1 MNSIGI
7 LLAFLLI
14 MGAVFALC
22 VMLIR
27 WALRVNLAIMILASD
42 IVQRL
47 DKIVE
52 LLNAK

>member
-7 LLAFLLI
+7 LLSFLLI

-22 VMLIR
+22 VMPIR
-27 WALRVNLAIMILASD
+27 WALRLND
-42 IVQRL
+42 IVDRL
-47 DKIVE
+47 DKIVD

>member
-1 MNSIGI
+1 MNSIG
-7 LLAFLLI
+7 LLFALLLI
-14 MGAVFALC
+14 MGAAFALF
-22 VMLIR
+22 VALIR
-27 WALRVNLAIMILASD
+27 WALRVND

>member
-14 MGAVFALC
+14 VGAIFALI
-22 VMLIR
+22 VMVIR
-27 WALRVNLAIMILASD
+27 WALRVND

>member
-14 MGAVFALC
+14 MGTGIAVLVA
-22 VMLIR
+22 LIR
-27 WALRVNLAIMILASD
+27 WALRVND
-42 IVQRL
+42 IVDRL

-52 LLNAK
+52 LLKK

>member
-7 LLAFLLI
+7 LFAFLLL
-14 MGAVFALC
+14 FAAF
-22 VMLIR
+22 VAMIR
-27 WALRVNLAIMILASD
+27 WALRVND

-52 LLNAK
+52 MISK

>member
-1 MNSIGI
+1 MNSMGL

-27 WALRVNLAIMILASD
+27 WALRVND

-52 LLNAK
+52 LLNAR

>member
-7 LLAFLLI
+7 LLAFLLLI
-14 MGAVFALC
+14 GAAFAVFVA
-22 VMLIR
+22 LIR
-27 WALRVNLAIMILASD
+27 WALRVND

-52 LLNAK
+52 LINAR

>member
-14 MGAVFALC
+14 VGAMFA
-22 VMLIR
+22 VGVAVIR
-27 WALRVNLAIMILASD
+27 WALRVND
-42 IVQRL
+42 IVDRL

-52 LLNAK
+52 LLNAR

>member
-7 LLAFLLI
+7 LFAFLL
-14 MGAVFALC
+14 MFAVFVA
-22 VMLIR
+22 LIR
-27 WALRVNLAIMILASD
+27 WALRVND

-52 LLNAK
+52 ILNAK

>member
-14 MGAVFALC
+14 MGTAVAVC
-22 VMLIR
+22 VALIR
-27 WALRVNLAIMILASD
+27 WALRVND

>member
-7 LLAFLLI
+7 LFAFLLI

-27 WALRVNLAIMILASD
+27 WALRLDD
-42 IVQRL
+42 IVDRL

>member
-1 MNSIGI
+1 MNSMGL

-27 WALRVNLAIMILASD
+27 WALRVND

-52 LLNAK
+52 ILNAK

>member
-14 MGAVFALC
+14 MGAAFSLFVA
-22 VMLIR
+22 LIR
-27 WALRVNLAIMILASD
+27 WALRVND

>member
-7 LLAFLLI
+7 LFAFLLI
-14 MGAVFALC
+14 VGAIFALI
-22 VMLIR
+22 VMVIR
-27 WALRVNLAIMILASD
+27 WALRVND

>member
-7 LLAFLLI
+7 LFAFLLI

-27 WALRVNLAIMILASD
+27 WALRLND
-42 IVQRL
+42 IVDRL

>member
-14 MGAVFALC
+14 MGAGIAVLVA
-22 VMLIR
+22 LIR
-27 WALRVNLAIMILASD
+27 WALRVND
-42 IVQRL
+42 IVDRL

-52 LLNAK
+52 LLKK

>member
-7 LLAFLLI
+7 LFAFLLI
-14 MGAVFALC
+14 MGAAFALC

-27 WALRVNLAIMILASD
+27 WALRVND
-42 IVQRL
+42 IVDRL

-52 LLNAK
+52 ILNAK

>member
-1 MNSIGI
+1 MNSMGI

-14 MGAVFALC
+14 MGAAVA
-22 VMLIR
+22 VIVALIR
-27 WALRVNLAIMILASD
+27 WALRVND

-52 LLNAK
+52 MMKK

>member
-7 LLAFLLI
+7 LFAFLLI
-14 MGAVFALC
+14 VGAVFALC
-22 VMLIR
+22 FMLIR
-27 WALRVNLAIMILASD
+27 WALRVND

-52 LLNAK
+52 MISK

>member
-1 MNSIGI
+1 MNSIGT

-27 WALRVNLAIMILASD
+27 WALRVND

-52 LLNAK
+52 MMKNNAKQTT

>member
-1 MNSIGI
+1 MNSIGT
-7 LLAFLLI
+7 LFAFLLI

-27 WALRVNLAIMILASD
+27 WALRLDD
-42 IVQRL
+42 IVDRL

-52 LLNAK
+52 MINK

>member
-1 MNSIGI
+1 MFFKKSG
-7 LLAFLLI
+7 LRKT
-14 MGAVFALC
+14 GTEC

-27 WALRVNLAIMILASD
+27 WALRVND

-52 LLNAK
+52 ILNAK

>member
-7 LLAFLLI
+7 LFAFLLI

-27 WALRVNLAIMILASD
+27 WALRVND
-42 IVQRL
+42 IVSRL

-52 LLNAK
+52 LLNAR

>member
-14 MGAVFALC
+14 MGAAVAVC
-22 VMLIR
+22 VALIR
-27 WALRVNLAIMILASD
+27 WALRVND

-52 LLNAK
+52 MISK

>member
-14 MGAVFALC
+14 VGAAVA
-22 VMLIR
+22 VIVALIR
-27 WALRVNLAIMILASD
+27 WALRVND
-42 IVQRL
+42 IVDRL

-52 LLNAK
+52 ILNAK

>member
-14 MGAVFALC
+14 VGAIFAII
-22 VMLIR
+22 VMVIR
-27 WALRVNLAIMILASD
+27 WALRVND

>member
-14 MGAVFALC
+14 IGAAFALF
-22 VMLIR
+22 VALIR
-27 WALRVNLAIMILASD
+27 WALRVND

>member
-7 LLAFLLI
+7 LFAFLLI

-27 WALRVNLAIMILASD
+27 WALRVND

-52 LLNAK
+52 ILNAK

>member
-14 MGAVFALC
+14 VGAAFSVGVA
-22 VMLIR
+22 VIR
-27 WALRVNLAIMILASD
+27 WALRVND
-42 IVQRL
+42 IVDRL

-52 LLNAK
+52 LLNAR